1 MSEPIQLGREER
13 WQVRICRPAFQD
25 FHLIFPRYY
34 ARSVLNRQILKLRW
48 WNPNEPQV
56 VDLQWDLVPDTEL
69 RQLVIEPSG
78 ELTTGVKVIFL
89 EHTAYLS
96 VRTLWVLGGTRVGEE
111 LGDLQKMLFICRSMI
126 VKERAD

>member
-1 MSEPIQLGREER
+1 
-13 WQVRICRPAFQD
+13 
-25 FHLIFPRYY
+25 
-34 ARSVLNRQILKLRW
+34 VLNRQILKLRW

-56 VDLQWDLVPDTEL
+56 IDLQWDLVPDTDL

-89 EHTAYLS
+89 EHTADLS

-111 LGDLQKMLFICRSMI
+111 LGDLQKKLFICRSMI
-126 VKERAD
+126 VKERAH